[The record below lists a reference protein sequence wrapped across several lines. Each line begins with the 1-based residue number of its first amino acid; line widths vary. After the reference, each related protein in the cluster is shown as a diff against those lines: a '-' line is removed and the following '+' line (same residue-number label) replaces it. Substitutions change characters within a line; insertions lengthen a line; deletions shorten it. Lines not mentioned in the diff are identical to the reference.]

1 MGHADG
7 RKRKTT
13 RKGAPEEQESQGSS
27 GAQHE
32 QDYGAP
38 EQDAP
43 NAAEKTGIAYDA
55 RSRNVVQGNARTRSA
70 CPKDQRTA
78 NS

>member
-32 QDYGAP
+32 QDYGEP

-43 NAAEKTGIAYDA
+43 NAAEKNGHRI
-55 RSRNVVQGNARTRSA
+55 
-70 CPKDQRTA
+70 
-78 NS
+78 